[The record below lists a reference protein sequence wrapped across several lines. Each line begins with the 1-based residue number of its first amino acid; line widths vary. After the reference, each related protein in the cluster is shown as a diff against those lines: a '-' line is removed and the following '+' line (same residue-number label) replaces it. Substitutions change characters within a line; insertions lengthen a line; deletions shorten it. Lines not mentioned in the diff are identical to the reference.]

1 MLDNGPF
8 FFRRGPADSPEF
20 SALVLPKLQPTNQI
34 LFCVVVQAIGGTLS
48 WLISSELRRR
58 RIPERLRL
66 AFFAFIKS
74 DEDKVDGLPTKNL
87 RKPVSLK
94 DIERTPCAT
103 GSDAAVTGHED
114 SGCQRILV
122 SPATALTSALSVTV
136 LDIPPGKELALRE
149 AQGAE
154 CYYVIQGDGVCVI
167 GGNGRNNENNVVGAG
182 DVLVI
187 DPGR

>member
-1 MLDNGPF
+1 VVFLLLVPGRGCTTDH
-8 FFRRGPADSPEF
+8 RGPEDST
-20 SALVLPKLQPTNQI
+20 LQPTKQI
-34 LFCVVVQAIGGTLS
+34 LFCLVFVVIGGTLS

-58 RIPERLRL
+58 RIPERVRL
-66 AFFAFIKS
+66 AFFAFIES
-74 DEDKVDGLPTKNL
+74 GGDKVDGLPMKNL
-87 RKPVSLK
+87 RKPVALK

-103 GSDAAVTGHED
+103 GSDAVAAGHED
-114 SGCQRILV
+114 AGCQRILV
-122 SPATALTSALSVTV
+122 SPATALTSALNVTV

-167 GGNGRNNENNVVGAG
+167 GGNGSSNENSAVGAG